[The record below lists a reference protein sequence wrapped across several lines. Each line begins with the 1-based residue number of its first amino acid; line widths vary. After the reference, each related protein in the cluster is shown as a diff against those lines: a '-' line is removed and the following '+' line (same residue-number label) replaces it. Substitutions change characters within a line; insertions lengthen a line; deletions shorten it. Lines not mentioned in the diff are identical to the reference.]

1 VDSANGREDGVDEQ
15 EQTKRAGS
23 CSLGLVSFT
32 NRTKQTP
39 IMTNRRRN
47 VLLNFLSDFIEEECK
62 QQKVELLAFDRE
74 VLVNT
79 TDSFVM
85 QVVPKFVAGA
95 KKHGNSLAER
105 NCSFE
110 LQQELLDAFV
120 YHIAATMRIKGCL

>member
-1 VDSANGREDGVDEQ
+1 MDSANGREDGVDEQ
-15 EQTKRAGS
+15 EQTERAGS
-23 CSLGLVSFT
+23 CSLSLVSFT

-62 QQKVELLAFDRE
+62 RQGTDLDVFDHNVLL
-74 VLVNT
+74 T
-79 TDSFVM
+79 TAESFVM